1 MLGSDYADAPVN
13 NFAMQIKRMV
23 LKNFRNI
30 GSAEL
35 QPGSQINFLLGDNAQ
50 GKTNLVEAIYA
61 TAMLKS
67 FRTRN
72 SAEFIQDGEEQAVIG
87 IELLNDQV
95 SNRLNLVFTKNAKQL
110 TINGKKPATNNYYQ
124 YINVIIFHP
133 DEVNYI
139 SSYPAFRR
147 NLLDRSI
154 FYTDFNYIETYRN
167 YTKCLKQRN
176 AFLKSGSSG
185 VDCWQEQLLGYG
197 ATIIQQ
203 RLKYIDRINE
213 ILKTGAFDKNCS
225 ETYALSYSRQL
236 SDRSAI
242 DGFLSAE
249 FMKKKSREQLLGYT
263 LVGPHR
269 DDILF
274 TINGKS
280 ASSYASQGQK
290 RSLVISYKT
299 AQILDY
305 QQVHGDYPILILDD
319 MTSELDSSRKNL
331 LLENLLENSGQV
343 FITSTDFKSINN
355 SEQLKR
361 FRVQQGEI
369 SVVS

>member
-1 MLGSDYADAPVN
+1 ML
-13 NFAMQIKRMV
+13 IKRIV

-30 GSAEL
+30 SAAEL
-35 QPGSQINFLLGDNAQ
+35 QPGGQINFVLGDNAQ

-61 TAMLKS
+61 TALLKS
-67 FRTRN
+67 FRTRD
-72 SAEFIQDGEEQAVIG
+72 SSEFIQDGKEQAEIE
-87 IELLNDQV
+87 IELLNQKV
-95 SNRLNLVFTKNAKQL
+95 SNRLKLIFKKKSKQL
-110 TINGKKPATNNYYQ
+110 TINGKKPTADNYYQ

-154 FYTDFNYIETYRN
+154 FYTDFSYIETYRN
-167 YTKCLKQRN
+167 YTRCLKQRN
-176 AFLKSGSSG
+176 AFLKGGSQG
-185 VDCWQEQLLGYG
+185 LDCWQEQLLDYG
-197 ATIIQQ
+197 ATIITQ

-213 ILKTGAFDKNCS
+213 ILKTGAFEKNRRERYS
-225 ETYALSYSRQL
+225 LHYSRESCEQA
-236 SDRSAI
+236 AI
-242 DGFLSAE
+242 RAALVAE
-249 FMKKKSREQLLGYT
+249 FEKKKAREELLGYT
-263 LVGPHR
+263 LVGPHK
-269 DDILF
+269 DDVLF
-274 TINGKS
+274 NINGKP
-280 ASSYASQGQK
+280 AIRYASQGQK

-319 MTSELDSSRKNL
+319 MTSELDMGRKNL

-343 FITSTDFKSINN
+343 FITSTDFQPIEH

-369 SVVS
+369 SLVN